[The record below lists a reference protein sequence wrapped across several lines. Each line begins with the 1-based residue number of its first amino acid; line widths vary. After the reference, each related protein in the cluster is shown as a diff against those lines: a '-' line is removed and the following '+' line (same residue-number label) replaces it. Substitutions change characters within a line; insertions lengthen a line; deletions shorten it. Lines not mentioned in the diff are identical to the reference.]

1 MAAAWAWMRMQS
13 SCMVTSP
20 SDAREGFSAVGDQQ
34 TTAMVSA
41 LDYRLITQRSFAQ
54 PLSLISLFM

>member
-13 SCMVTSP
+13 SCMVMSH
-20 SDAREGFSAVGDQQ
+20 SDARERFSAVGDQQ

-41 LDYRLITQRSFAQ
+41 LDTQRCYRL
-54 PLSLISLFM
+54 